1 MKLALLPGHARK
13 KEGAACCAGYYKDF
27 GEWALA
33 RVYLPSL
40 ADELRSKGYSVQL
53 TQRADAGGTSPRY
66 SARAANATGADIA
79 LEWHFNSAAP
89 ATQGCEVLYWHKSAT
104 GKRFASLLSE
114 RLADLLGVPNRG
126 AKPIGDPDDR
136 GYRAFRDSRMPF
148 FMVEPCFAGSN
159 PHESERFGELIKS
172 GRFARAA
179 AAIVAAALSEVYAL
193 PDSKS

>member
-1 MKLALLPGHARK
+1 MNVTLLPGHALK

-53 TQRADAGGTSPRY
+53 TQREDAGGTSPRY
-66 SARAANATGADIA
+66 SARAANNTNADIA
-79 LEWHFNSAAP
+79 IEWHFNSAAP
-89 ATQGCEVLYWHKSAT
+89 ATQGCEVLYWHKSDT

-126 AKPIGDPDDR
+126 AKPIGAAPDER
-136 GYRAFRDSRMPF
+136 GYSAFRESRMPF

-159 PHESERFGELIKS
+159 PREAELFGDLIKS

-179 AAIVAAALSEVYAL
+179 GAIVADALGIVYGIET
-193 PDSKS
+193 

>member
-40 ADELRSKGYSVQL
+40 AETLRERGLSVQL
-53 TQRADAGGTSPRY
+53 TQREDAGGTSPRY

-89 ATQGCEVLYWHKSAT
+89 TTQGCEVLYWHKSAN

-126 AKPIGDPDDR
+126 AKPIGADPDER
-136 GYRAFRDSRMPF
+136 GYSAFRESRMPF

-159 PHESERFGELIKS
+159 PREAELFGNLIKS
-172 GRFARAA
+172 GHFARAA
-179 AAIVAAALSEVYAL
+179 GNIVADALGIVYGL
-193 PDSKS
+193 ET